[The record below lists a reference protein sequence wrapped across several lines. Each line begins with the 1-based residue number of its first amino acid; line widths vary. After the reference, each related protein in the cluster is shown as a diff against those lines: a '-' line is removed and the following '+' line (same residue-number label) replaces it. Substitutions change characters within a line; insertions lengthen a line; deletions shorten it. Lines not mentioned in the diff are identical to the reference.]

1 MAKKTVSR
9 LGVGELEL
17 LEMLWRDGPVGLA
30 DAHAAL
36 GLPIGYTTVQT
47 RLNRLVD
54 KGVVKKSK
62 GRPTQFSAVITREQV
77 NRHDLDLLVSRVNEG
92 EFLPLVAH
100 LVGDRK
106 LSRDEIDQLK
116 VMIED
121 AEKNSPVS
129 KRKSSRKS
137 KGGSE

>member
-1 MAKKTVSR
+1 MAKKKASR

-17 LEMLWRDGPVGLA
+17 LEMLWRDGPVGLSE
-30 DAHAAL
+30 AHAAL

-62 GRPTQFSAVITREQV
+62 TRPTQFSAAITREQV
-77 NRHDLDLLVSRVNEG
+77 SRHDLDLLVSRVNEG

-116 VMIED
+116 AMIDD
-121 AEKNSPVS
+121 AENNSLGPKRKPSS
-129 KRKSSRKS
+129 KRK
-137 KGGSE
+137 GGSK